1 MDTSS
6 IGPFL
11 GGEPWAD
18 RCLGPSH
25 LSSHVIPNLKSDMD
39 GTPSQEIDD
48 EGVVPVKEWGELYG
62 FPEEAIISRIQS
74 GILDGFEH
82 DSEWYVRKSSAS
94 VQNDQNEDSSA
105 RDSPGQTINLEGR
118 EQEGYFEK
126 IPLWEIE
133 WSIYVFFGAGMLFL
147 PFIDFEANTVT
158 ASRWMCFAGGLGF
171 VSLVAY
177 NLKADKTYWPSEY
190 KRENHPFLYWLS
202 VFVNGLGAFAMF
214 LFFLLA
220 PFM

>member
-1 MDTSS
+1 MES
-6 IGPFL
+6 
-11 GGEPWAD
+11 
-18 RCLGPSH
+18 
-25 LSSHVIPNLKSDMD
+25 K
-39 GTPSQEIDD
+39 TPEDIDN
-48 EGVVPVKEWGELYG
+48 EWVVPAKEWGELYG

-82 DSEWYVRKSSAS
+82 NSEWYVRKSSAS
-94 VQNDQNEDSSA
+94 VQSDQKEDSSV
-105 RDSPGQTINLEGR
+105 RESPGQSINLEGQDR
-118 EQEGYFEK
+118 EGYFEK

-133 WSIYVFFGAGMLFL
+133 WSIYVFFGIGMLFL
-147 PFIDFEANTVT
+147 PFIDYRADTVT
-158 ASRWMCFAGGLGF
+158 ASKWMSFASGMGF

-190 KRENHPFLYWLS
+190 KRKNHPFLYWLS

-214 LFFLLA
+214 FFFLVA